1 MTTITIRRDD
11 VKIEG
16 VARDDD
22 FNSAVE
28 LFVELGSKLF
38 DVECNAILHE
48 HEREDDDRDTSSR
61 N

>member
-16 VARDDD
+16 VTQDDD
-22 FNSAVE
+22 FHSAVE

-38 DVECNAILHE
+38 DVECSAILHE

-61 N
+61 D

>member
-1 MTTITIRRDD
+1 MTTITIRRGD

>member
-1 MTTITIRRDD
+1 MTTITIRRGD

-48 HEREDDDRDTSSR
+48 QEREDDDRDTSSR

>member
-16 VARDDD
+16 VTQDDD
-22 FNSAVE
+22 FHSAVE
-28 LFVELGSKLF
+28 LFVELSSKLF
-38 DVECNAILHE
+38 DVECSAILHE